1 MLPSL
6 LLLLLLPQQVRKSLL
21 HPAPAISGARKP
33 IKVFSMQRGK
43 TCYNFQV
50 QTLSSY
56 PSNLCSDTH
65 GIMKY
70 HFTFL
75 KSSEKMDFTL
85 QVCAHVHKK
94 LMVNFSLKHSIVVFC
109 WKEIIKEAKQYQST
123 ENSHL
128 CPQSTSFY
136 TQRSTKS
143 IW

>member
-1 MLPSL
+1 MLPSSLFL
-6 LLLLLLPQQVRKSLL
+6 LFFNQQLRKSLL
-21 HPAPAISGARKP
+21 HPAPP
-33 IKVFSMQRGK
+33 
-43 TCYNFQV
+43 FQMHESQLRCSLCKEV
-50 QTLSSY
+50 KHDTTSKSR
-56 PSNLCSDTH
+56 PSALTHQLPH

-75 KSSEKMDFTL
+75 KSSEKMEFTL
-85 QVCAHVHKK
+85 HVCARIPKK
-94 LMVNFSLKHSIVVFC
+94 LMVNHSLKHSIVVFC

-128 CPQSTSFY
+128 CPQSISFY